1 MARSYLLVQS
11 CCIKV
16 VNADFEW
23 SDMGSFEAVY
33 DYFVESGYPVDQD
46 GNMVIGCDKFT
57 AFVGLKNTIF
67 VNTNDAILVL
77 SKEASQDVKGVYQQL
92 IDENSPLIQ

>member
-1 MARSYLLVQS
+1 
-11 CCIKV
+11 
-16 VNADFEW
+16 ADFEW

-33 DYFVESGYPVDQD
+33 DYFVESGYPVDQE

-67 VNTNDAILVL
+67 VNTSDAILIL

-92 IDENSPLIQ
+92 VDENSPLIQ